1 EHVWGAAVAG
11 RAHVDLGRMCLGIGD
26 ELRNGL
32 GRERGIDH
40 HEKGNN
46 ADTRNGRNIADEIEV
61 EIVVDRRI
69 DRVRR
74 CHEEKGVSVRRCTH
88 DDFSADIAAGTWSIV
103 DTTIKDWPNLSDS
116 SRAIKRAVMSGPSPA
131 GKPTIMRTGRLG

>member
-1 EHVWGAAVAG
+1 MNSE
-11 RAHVDLGRMCLGIGD
+11 
-26 ELRNGL
+26 NGL

-74 CHEEKGVSVRRCTH
+74 CHEEKGVSVGRCTH
-88 DDFSADIAAGTWSIV
+88 HDFSADIAAGAWSIV
-103 DTTIKDWPNLSDS
+103 DN
-116 SRAIKRAVMSGPSPA
+116 KRLAESF
-131 GKPTIMRTGRLG
+131 R